1 MVILLIVKPKRSK
14 APPPPPPSDP
24 NGRLGVARPESEA
37 LDPGPDVVQPN
48 DGSVRRDLSIGALFD
63 GLPP

>member
-24 NGRLGVARPESEA
+24 NGNLGVARPESDVP
-37 LDPGPDVVQPN
+37 DPGPDVVQPN
-48 DGSVRRDLSIGALFD
+48 MGIVGRDPGIDFLFE